1 MDITN
6 TTTAQSLVG
15 ETSAPVKF
23 TQEEIS
29 ELTAIRE
36 AYEQAT
42 IGLGQL
48 EMQKRELAKGEKRLA
63 ERLANI
69 ETQEKAF
76 LDKIVATYGEGTFDI
91 NTGLFTPRKK
101 Q

>member
-6 TTTAQSLVG
+6 TTTQTSVG
-15 ETSAPVKF
+15 DAAAPIKF
-23 TQEEIS
+23 TQAEIS

-42 IGLGQL
+42 VGLGQL
-48 EMQKRELAKGEKRLA
+48 EMQKRELAKGEKRLS
-63 ERLANI
+63 ERLASI

-76 LDKIVATYGEGTFDI
+76 LDKIVAAYGEGTFDI